1 MKFQGN
7 IQVAKEGMLVLDIQ
21 TNRHFLPALEVG
33 KSYDLNITEHKSQR
47 SKNQN
52 ALMWRNIHLISKE
65 LTQDDNKTYCDILEK
80 TDAKSTFIPVKSME
94 MEKALQLGFRGA
106 LFMRPVNINGQEWYL
121 FKVYY
126 GSSTFNTKEMA
137 QLINITF
144 DILSEL
150 GIYQEVEL

>member
-65 LTQDDNKTYCDILEK
+65 LTQDDNKTYCDLLER
-80 TDAKSTFIPVKSME
+80 TDAKSEFIPVQHME
-94 MEKALQLGFRGA
+94 MERTLQLSFRGA

-121 FKVYY
+121 FKVYL
-126 GSSTFNTKEMA
+126 GSSTMNTKQMA
-137 QLINITF
+137 EVIEITK
-144 DILSEL
+144 DIMSEL
-150 GIYQEVEL
+150 GIYEV